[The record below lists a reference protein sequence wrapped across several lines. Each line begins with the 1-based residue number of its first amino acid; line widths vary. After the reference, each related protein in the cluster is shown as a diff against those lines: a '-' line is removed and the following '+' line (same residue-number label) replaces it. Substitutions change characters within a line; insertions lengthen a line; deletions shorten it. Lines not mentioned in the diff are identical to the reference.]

1 MTSSTPTRTARSFAD
16 LGRFFPARNP
26 VSERPPK
33 AEPVGHGPF
42 IPCVMC
48 GMTLRYSLAVARVI
62 DPGEDYVAGFAHPE
76 GTCKPS
82 AVKAHRAFVAE
93 QTERNI
99 RADEVRRMRAGQDAG
114 TRPRA

>member
-1 MTSSTPTRTARSFAD
+1 MTSSTPSRTARSFAD
-16 LGRFFPARNP
+16 LGRLLPARSEKN
-26 VSERPPK
+26 ERPPRPK
-33 AEPVGHGPF
+33 AESLGSGPY

-48 GMTLRYSLAVARVI
+48 GMTLKYSLAVARVI
-62 DPGEDYVAGFAHPE
+62 DAGEDYVAGFAHPE

-99 RADEVRRMRAGQDAG
+99 RADEVRRMRAG
-114 TRPRA
+114 TRP